1 MKILFVCLGNICRSP
16 MAEMIFK
23 ELVRKQELEK
33 HFTIASAGIS
43 NEEEGKDIYPPAKKI
58 LLEKG
63 IPIEKISARKITQ
76 SDISYYDYIIVMES
90 YQKDRIL
97 KSYEVLSST
106 KIRSLNAK
114 DVADPWYTGNFYL
127 TYEEIYNGC
136 SNLLEKL
143 KKEL

>member
-23 ELVRKQELEK
+23 EIVRKQELETS
-33 HFTIASAGIS
+33 FVIASAGIS
-43 NEEEGKDIYPPAKKI
+43 NEEEGNDIYPPARKI

-63 IPIEKISARKITQ
+63 IPIEKRTARKISQ
-76 SDISYYDYIIVMES
+76 SDISYYDYIIVMEN
-90 YQKDRIL
+90 YQRDRIIRN
-97 KSYEVLSST
+97 YEVSDSS

-114 DVADPWYTGNFYL
+114 DVADPWYTDNFLL

-136 SNLLEKL
+136 NNLLKEL

>member
-23 ELVRKQELEK
+23 EIVRKQELETS
-33 HFTIASAGIS
+33 FVIASAGIS
-43 NEEEGKDIYPPAKKI
+43 NEEEGNDIYPPARKI

-63 IPIEKISARKITQ
+63 IPIEKRTARKISQ
-76 SDISYYDYIIVMES
+76 SDISYYDYIIVMEN
-90 YQKDRIL
+90 YQRDRIIRN
-97 KSYEVLSST
+97 YEVSNPS

-114 DVADPWYTGNFYL
+114 DVADPWYTDNFLL

-136 SNLLEKL
+136 NNLLKEL